1 MPAKKK
7 PKAPKGEPESS
18 YTLREEQVTMLD
30 LPTKPPE
37 KLPEESWLAKLAPD
51 ARLQR
56 VVAKYRPPQAPK
68 EQMGLGLAFGA
79 VSDANQLDLFDTEKP
94 R

>member
-1 MPAKKK
+1 MAAKKK
-7 PKAPKGEPESS
+7 AQARKAEPESS
-18 YTLREEQVTMLD
+18 YTLREEQVTMLG

-56 VVAKYRPPQAPK
+56 VVANYRPPQAPP
-68 EQMGLGLAFGA
+68 EQMGFGLAFGA
-79 VSDANQLDLFDTEKP
+79 VSDANQLGLFDTVKP